1 MKANKILICAH
12 PDDESIFFGGLL
24 LQHPGQFKVVLVTD
38 ASADGRGSERME
50 EFKTALT
57 TLGVSEF
64 AMLGFPDIY
73 EKRINH
79 QELEDALKSE
89 LSVNYKEV
97 YTHNIL
103 GEYGHPHHQD
113 VSYVVHK
120 LFSCPVFSTAY
131 NSYPEKLIKLTEDE
145 FKIKSNILTS
155 IYGEETRRFLNLLPI
170 NSCEG
175 FQETSMDEIEN
186 IYNYIVNEKDL
197 SELKKFDHL
206 RSYLI
211 HIKNLN
217 RPF

>member
-1 MKANKILICAH
+1 METNKLLICAH
-12 PDDESIFFGGLL
+12 PDDETIFFGGLL
-24 LQHPGQFKVVLVTD
+24 LQHPGEFKVALVTD
-38 ASADGRGSERME
+38 ANADGRGQERMN
-50 EFKTALT
+50 EFQTALKK
-57 TLGVSEF
+57 LGVTEF

-79 QELEDALKSE
+79 KELINALKNE
-89 LSVNYKEV
+89 LHANYQEV

-113 VSYVVHK
+113 ISYIVHQI
-120 LFSCPVFSTAY
+120 FSCPVFSTAY
-131 NSYPEKLIKLTEDE
+131 NSYPEKRILLTEE
-145 FKIKSNILTS
+145 EYKVKSDILTH

-175 FQETSMDEIEN
+175 FQKTSLKEVET
-186 IYNYIVNEKDL
+186 IYNYLVNEKDL
-197 SELKKFDHL
+197 RNLDKFDHL
-206 RSYLI
+206 RSYLN

>member
-1 MKANKILICAH
+1 MKADKILIVAH

-38 ASADGRGSERME
+38 ANADGRGIERME
-50 EFKTALT
+50 EFKAALKR
-57 TLGVSEF
+57 LSVAEY

-73 EKRINH
+73 DKRIDH
-79 QELEDALKSE
+79 DELMSALKNE
-89 LSVNYKEV
+89 LGGNYKEV

-113 VSYVVHK
+113 VSFVVHK
-120 LFSCPVFSTAY
+120 IFSCPVYSTAY
-131 NSYPEKLIKLTEDE
+131 NSYPEKVIKLTEDE
-145 FKIKSNILTS
+145 FKIKSDVLTH

-170 NSCEG
+170 NSFEG
-175 FQETSMDEIEN
+175 FQHTSMDEIET
-186 IYNYIVNEKDL
+186 IYNYLVNEKDL
-197 SELKKFDHL
+197 SDLDKFDHL